1 MRQSRCC
8 RTATATC
15 SSSDWRPRAL
25 ITMADLSIVGMLS
38 PTAAPYFGWDLV
50 RDVQE
55 LLRYAF
61 MQHAFEAGT
70 VVAVTAGV
78 IGYFVV
84 LRGLSFAA
92 HGLSHIGFAGAT
104 GAVLLGLPPIVGL
117 LAFTM
122 SAGAGLG
129 ALGQRLPC
137 RDVTHCLVMAWAIR
151 LCFMFTPLYKG

>member
-1 MRQSRCC
+1 
-8 RTATATC
+8 
-15 SSSDWRPRAL
+15 
-25 ITMADLSIVGMLS
+25 MADLSVVGMLS
-38 PTAAPYFGWDLV
+38 PSAAPYFGWDLV

-70 VVAVTAGV
+70 VVALTAGV

-117 LAFTM
+117 EAE
-122 SAGAGLG
+122 SAHHDG
-129 ALGQRLPC
+129 
-137 RDVTHCLVMAWAIR
+137 
-151 LCFMFTPLYKG
+151 